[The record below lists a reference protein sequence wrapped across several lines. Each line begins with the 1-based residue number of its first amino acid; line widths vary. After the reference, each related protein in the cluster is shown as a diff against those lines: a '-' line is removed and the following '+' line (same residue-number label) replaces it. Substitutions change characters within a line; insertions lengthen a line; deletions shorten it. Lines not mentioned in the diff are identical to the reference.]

1 MESIMKTPNKKLSRF
16 AVKLSERIRN
26 KFLKDIKEYNFSN
39 MKSDIELSKIND
51 SGLWIDQFDDLKNKL
66 VHV

>member
-1 MESIMKTPNKKLSRF
+1 MKTPNKKLSRF